1 MIYVTV
7 KFVRSHPVSIECF
20 PSDSVLSF
28 KIKIKDLLGA
38 SADHGNLY
46 FAGRALVDTFCL
58 KDYNIR
64 NLSIVELKFVMQKPK
79 PEETKL

>member
-1 MIYVTV
+1 MG
-7 KFVRSHPVSIECF
+7 
-20 PSDSVLSF
+20 D
-28 KIKIKDLLGA
+28 

-46 FAGRALVDTFCL
+46 FEGSALVDTFCL

-64 NLSIVELKFVMQKPK
+64 NLSIVELEFVMQKPK